1 MKKNLLKAKVA
12 EKGLTYKEL
21 ARKLGMK
28 YVPLE
33 NRLREDVNFTL
44 PELVKL
50 KKVLELTPDEFNN
63 IFLDDW
69 FKKFFT
75 DWDNLT
81 KDLTEGYWMLL
92 FSIFFF
98 VLSKFNLKTKE
109 ARVSGSHFFLASYL
123 LAANTKR
130 YNLYKVKLSI
140 AYKKNF
146 IKY

>member
-63 IFLDDW
+63 IFLDD
-69 FKKFFT
+69 
-75 DWDNLT
+75 
-81 KDLTEGYWMLL
+81 
-92 FSIFFF
+92 
-98 VLSKFNLKTKE
+98 
-109 ARVSGSHFFLASYL
+109 
-123 LAANTKR
+123 
-130 YNLYKVKLSI
+130 
-140 AYKKNF
+140 
-146 IKY
+146 